1 MSSPVAIVAVLLAA
15 GAVSWVFRVAPIALL
30 PAARLPASARRLLDH
45 AAPAAIAAMVGAG
58 IAGGSALSDLGLRV
72 PVLLGAVV
80 AAMIAWRRRGLVLP
94 VVAGLAVAVALA
106 AL

>member
-1 MSSPVAIVAVLLAA
+1 VSAGTIVATLVAA
-15 GAVSWVFRVAPIALL
+15 GAVSWVLRVTPIALL
-30 PAARLPASARRLLDH
+30 PTARLPASARRLLDH

-58 IAGGSALSDLGLRV
+58 IAGGSALPDLLPRV

-80 AAMIAWRRRGLVLP
+80 AAVIAWRRRGLVLP
-94 VVAGLAVAVALA
+94 VAAGLVVAVALT

>member
-1 MSSPVAIVAVLLAA
+1 MSPATIVAVLFAV
-15 GAVSWVFRVAPIALL
+15 GVVSWAFRVAPIAVL

-58 IAGGSALSDLGLRV
+58 IAGGSAVPDLGPRV
-72 PVLLGAVV
+72 PVLVGAVV
-80 AAMIAWRRRGLVLP
+80 AAVVAWRRRGLVLP
-94 VVAGLAVAVALA
+94 VVAGLAVAVALT

>member
-1 MSSPVAIVAVLLAA
+1 MSPVAIVAVLLAA
-15 GAVSWVFRVAPIALL
+15 GAVSWIFRVAPIALL

-45 AAPAAIAAMVGAG
+45 AALSAIAAMAGAG
-58 IAGGSALSDLGLRV
+58 IAAGATLSDLGPRV

-94 VVAGLAVAVALA
+94 VVAGLAVAAALA

>member
-1 MSSPVAIVAVLLAA
+1 MSPVTIVAVLLAA
-15 GAVSWVFRVAPIALL
+15 GIASWVFRVAPIAIL

-45 AAPAAIAAMVGAG
+45 AAPATIAAMVGAG
-58 IAGGSALSDLGLRV
+58 IAGGSALAELGPRV
-72 PVLLGAVV
+72 PVLLGAFV
-80 AAMIAWRRRGLVLP
+80 AAVIAWRRRGLVLP

>member
-1 MSSPVAIVAVLLAA
+1 VSALTVVATLFAA
-15 GAVSWVFRVAPIALL
+15 GAVSWLIRVAPIAPLL
-30 PAARLPASARRLLDH
+30 PTARLPAPARRLLDH

-58 IAGGSALSDLGLRV
+58 IAGGSALPDLGPRL

-80 AAMIAWRRRGLVLP
+80 AAVIAWRRRGLVLP
-94 VVAGLAVAVALA
+94 VCTGLAVAVALS

>member
-1 MSSPVAIVAVLLAA
+1 MSSVTIIAVLLAV
-15 GAVSWVFRVAPIALL
+15 GAASWLFRVTPIAIL

-58 IAGGSALSDLGLRV
+58 IAGGSTLSALGPRM

-80 AAMIAWRRRGLVLP
+80 AAVIAWRRRGLVLP
-94 VVAGLAVAVALA
+94 VVAGLAVAVALSA
-106 AL
+106 V

>member
-1 MSSPVAIVAVLLAA
+1 MSPVTIIAVLFAV
-15 GAVSWVFRVAPIALL
+15 GAVSWVFRVTPIAIL

-58 IAGGSALSDLGLRV
+58 IAGGSALPALGPRV

-80 AAMIAWRRRGLVLP
+80 AAVIAWRRRGLVLP
-94 VVAGLAVAVALA
+94 VVAGLGVAVALA

>member
-1 MSSPVAIVAVLLAA
+1 MSALTVVATLFAA
-15 GAVSWVFRVAPIALL
+15 GAASWLIRVAPIALL
-30 PAARLPASARRLLDH
+30 PTARLPAPARRLLDH

-58 IAGGSALSDLGLRV
+58 IAGGAALPDLGLRL

-80 AAMIAWRRRGLVLP
+80 AAVIAWRRRGLVLP
-94 VVAGLAVAVALA
+94 VCAGLAVAVALS

>member
-1 MSSPVAIVAVLLAA
+1 MNPVTIIVVLFAA

-30 PAARLPASARRLLDH
+30 PATRLPASARRLLDH

-58 IAGGSALSDLGLRV
+58 IAGGAALSDLGPRL
-72 PVLLGAVV
+72 PVLLGAAV
-80 AAMIAWRRRGLVLP
+80 AALVAWKRRGLVLP

-106 AL
+106 GL